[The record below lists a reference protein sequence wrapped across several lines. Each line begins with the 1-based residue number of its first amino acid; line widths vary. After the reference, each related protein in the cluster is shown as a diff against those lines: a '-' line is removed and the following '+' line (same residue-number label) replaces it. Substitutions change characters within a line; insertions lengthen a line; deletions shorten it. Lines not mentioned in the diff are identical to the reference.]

1 MKILVVSDTHRNVS
15 LLKDLYYQNAACD
28 YFLHLGDSELPE
40 YLMNDY
46 STVKGNC
53 DYADFPKVKDI
64 EIDGLKIHM
73 EHGDGFKFQ
82 MNPTKYIEDL
92 NCDIF
97 LFGHTHKKLANK
109 VKNTYI
115 FNPGSL
121 TRPRDGSKGSYL
133 ILTLE
138 NKKLVKYEFKEID
151 L

>member
-1 MKILVVSDTHRNVS
+1 MKILVVSDSHRNVS
-15 LLKDLYYQNAACD
+15 LLKDIYYKNSTCD

-40 YLMNDY
+40 YLMRDF

-53 DYADFPKVKDI
+53 DYVDFPKTKDI
-64 EIDGLKIHM
+64 EICGLKIHM
-73 EHGDGFKFQ
+73 EHGDSFSFR
-82 MNPTKYIEDL
+82 MNPTKCVEDS

-97 LFGHTHKKLANK
+97 LFGHTHVKLANK

-121 TRPRDGSKGSYL
+121 TKPRDSEKGSYL
-133 ILTLE
+133 ILTVE
-138 NKKLVKYEFKEID
+138 NKKLVKYEFVEID